1 MKTISAL
8 IMMGLASGA
17 LANNYTCTNGG
28 NERSVAVVYTTPGQ
42 VVPCEVVYTKE
53 GSSETL
59 WRAQNEA
66 GYCEAQA
73 DSFADKL
80 RGWGWDC
87 TYEGGAASQAAE
99 EEGPVEGADGN

>member
-1 MKTISAL
+1 MKTISAVL
-8 IMMGLASGA
+8 MMGLATSA
-17 LANNYTCTNGG
+17 MANNYSCTNGASQ
-28 NERSVAVVYTTPGQ
+28 RSVAVVYTTPGQ
-42 VVPCEVVYTKE
+42 VVPCEVIYNKE

-87 TYEGGAASQAAE
+87 TFESASGQTAE